1 MRNRLIAVLV
11 PVVCLLTASCGPLF
25 VLGAVGGVGGG
36 AYVWHKGWVNQTV
49 EAPID
54 RVFRAAAAA
63 LRDADVLLDQ
73 ETFAPDDAVL
83 DGYDKDSTRVMI
95 KLTPVDGKS
104 TRIRVRIGL
113 MGDQERSIQILD
125 QLKKH
130 L

>member
-11 PVVCLLTASCGPLF
+11 PALCLLAASCGPLF
-25 VLGAVGGVGGG
+25 VLGAVGSVGGG
-36 AYVWHKGWVNQTV
+36 AYVWHQGWVSQTLD
-49 EAPID
+49 APID
-54 RVFRAAAAA
+54 RVFRAAGAA

-73 ETFAPDDAVL
+73 ETLAPDAAVL
-83 DGYDKDSTRVMI
+83 DGYDKDSVRVMV
-95 KLTPVDGKS
+95 KLAPAGDKS